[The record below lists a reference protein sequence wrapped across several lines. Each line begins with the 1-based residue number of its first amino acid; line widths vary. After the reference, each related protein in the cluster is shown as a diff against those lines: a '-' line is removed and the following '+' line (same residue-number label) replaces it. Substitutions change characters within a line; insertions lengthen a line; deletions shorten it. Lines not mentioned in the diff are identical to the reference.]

1 MKNTNTKFLLVAS
14 VAALLSSNVNAAGVA
29 VASASVPSPSLSDA
43 VTVSFDHP
51 QTIAVATPTNS
62 TGTAS
67 GTLSTTAWE
76 ITSNNAVQVNFTG
89 TTNNETNGT
98 FEYPQFT
105 KQEVDADGTLIDNRY
120 DHLDTT
126 FGIVMSGTDSI
137 ANEAS
142 RTSQD
147 AIKTWKDGATPSA
160 TPSQLVLASTATG
173 SPASHYG
180 AIMPSDAGKFTMT
193 LYSKGE
199 GNADSTQSGIYSTT
213 LTAVITADEK
223 GTVE

>member
-1 MKNTNTKFLLVAS
+1 
-14 VAALLSSNVNAAGVA
+14 
-29 VASASVPSPSLSDA
+29 
-43 VTVSFDHP
+43 
-51 QTIAVATPTNS
+51 
-62 TGTAS
+62 
-67 GTLSTTAWE
+67 
-76 ITSNNAVQVNFTG
+76 
-89 TTNNETNGT
+89 
-98 FEYPQFT
+98 
-105 KQEVDADGTLIDNRY
+105 
-120 DHLDTT
+120 
-126 FGIVMSGTDSI
+126 MSGTDSI
-137 ANEAS
+137 ANETS

-147 AIKTWKDGATPSA
+147 AIKTWKDGAIPTA
-160 TPSQLVLASTATG
+160 TPSQLVLATAATG